1 MPMLD
6 KLLPASAQARV
17 QAVATSRRT
26 RRWGIGILVFLA
38 LFGLVGFFVVPPIL
52 HQQAE
57 KQLGQLLSRPVSIG
71 KVSLN
76 PYTLRL
82 EIDQIHVGERG
93 AAGPFVDVRTFIVQ
107 ASWGSLFRLKPVIGE
122 IYMDAPQIHLIRNDA
137 QSFNFSDLVEQF
149 SKPSPEPQPKPSKPL
164 LFALHNI
171 HVDNGLIDFDD
182 RLLKQHHVIDQFQFG
197 IPFVA
202 NLPSKLDTFV
212 QPFLQARIDG
222 STLQVNGQ
230 TKPFK
235 GTFDSDIAVKLDQ
248 LDLSQLVSYAPTKL
262 PVQLP
267 SGRLSTN
274 LNVQFAM
281 KDQQPTVQLSG
292 TVDLAQ
298 ISVTDGAKQPL
309 FDAAAIHVDAAGVE
323 PLRSIIHL
331 NALQIDKPVL
341 SLSRDREGTLNLSK
355 LAAPPQ
361 KTAAAPPAASPPP
374 AAADKPAPLDFSL
387 QKLALND
394 GTVQFLDQSTA
405 PAASLSLQQLNVTAG
420 NVSTLAHQPAQ
431 YEVHLASDHGGTIA
445 SKGTFTLADGKLAA
459 DATIA
464 QLALPVIQP
473 YLAQA
478 LTAQLDHGDLGLTTS
493 ATVDWSASP
502 AKISVGPGVLSLDA
516 VRILSGKQPQPLA
529 ELSHAAAHFE
539 RIDVA
544 ARHAELSAVELEGL
558 VLNAERGADG
568 TINLARLV
576 KSEAPAA
583 SHARRGNASAPAPS
597 APWTYSIAAVELGK
611 SNVSFTDRSQAQ
623 PVVLSLA
630 PLQIKLQHIS
640 NDMAKPI
647 DLDLSTGFQKKG
659 QLKLQ
664 GTVTPQPLKVA
675 LQIDGRQLDLVAA
688 VPYFAAKLNA
698 SIASALLGLKG
709 ELKLAQDGKGLKL
722 RYKGD
727 AGAYKVRMLDKLT
740 SDEFAGWSSLKVA
753 QIKAAY
759 DEQGTAVEVGQITL
773 NDFYGKVLL
782 NSNGRL
788 NLSDFAAQQNAPA
801 TSLTR
806 AEPGTATAAAPPP
819 AAPTP
824 APTAAPAAPAA
835 AGPQAPP
842 VKLLFSHIL
851 LHQGKVDYTDNFIKP
866 NFSAHLVSI
875 EGDIGAIGTDTTT
888 PAPIAVQAQ
897 LDGNGPVSISG
908 SASPLL
914 KPPFLDLT
922 ASSRG
927 VELTNFSA
935 YSIKYAGY
943 PIVKGKLNV
952 DLHYQVDKGLL
963 NANNHIF
970 IDQFTFGDH
979 VDSPTAT
986 NLPVRLAISL
996 LKNSRGEIDVNIPVS
1011 GSLDDPQIS
1020 VGSLIWHAFLN
1031 LVEKAVTSPFSL
1043 LGSAFGGSDELGYV
1057 AFQPGSA
1064 TLSDTEA
1071 KKLDTLVKALTDRSS
1086 VKLDL
1091 SGRVDPA
1098 LDTPGIKQLTLE
1110 RQIKREK
1117 IKDVVGKGESVDLD
1131 SVQVAPDEY
1140 NKYLERAYGD
1150 ASIKNKPRNFI
1161 GVAKSQTPDQMK
1173 QLMLDATTVSEADLT
1188 ALAQQRA
1195 AVVQQWFQGKI
1206 DPSRIFLTAPKLDAG
1221 GISDKG
1227 PSTRVQF
1234 TLK

>member
-17 QAVATSRRT
+17 RTVATSRRT
-26 RRWGIGILVFLA
+26 RRWGVGVLVFLV
-38 LFGLVGFFVVPPIL
+38 LFGLVGFFVVPPIV
-52 HQQAE
+52 HHQAE
-57 KQLGQLLSRPVSIG
+57 KQLSQLLSRPVSIG

-82 EIDQIHVGERG
+82 EIDQIHVGEPSG
-93 AAGPFVDVRTFIVQ
+93 STPFVDIRTFIVQ

-122 IYMDAPQIHLIRNDA
+122 IYMDAPQVHIVRNDA

-149 SKPSPEPQPKPSKPL
+149 SKPSPEPQKPSKPL

-171 HVDNGLIDFDD
+171 HIDNGLVDFQDH
-182 RLLKQHHVIDQFQFG
+182 LLQQHHVVDQLMFG
-197 IPFVA
+197 IPFLA
-202 NLPSKLDTFV
+202 NLPSKVDTFV

-230 TKPFK
+230 TKPFN
-235 GTFDSDIAVKLDQ
+235 GSFNSDIVIKLDQ
-248 LDLSQLVSYAPTKL
+248 LDLSQLLSYAPSSL

-274 LNVQFAM
+274 LDVQFAM

-298 ISVTDGAKQPL
+298 LSVTDAAKQAL
-309 FDAAAIHVDAAGVE
+309 FDAAGIHVDAAGVE

-331 NALQIDKPVL
+331 NALSIDKPVL
-341 SLSRDREGTLNLSK
+341 SLSRDRAGALNLSK
-355 LAAPPQ
+355 LAGPAQ
-361 KTAAAPPAASPPP
+361 KPAAPPAAAPQSAATAQP
-374 AAADKPAPLDFSL
+374 AAKPAPLDFSL

-394 GTVQFLDQSTA
+394 GTVHFLDQSTA
-405 PAASLSLQQLNVTAG
+405 PAASLSLQQLNVTAA

-431 YEVHLASDHGGTIA
+431 YEVHLASDHGGTISA
-445 SKGTFTLADGKLAA
+445 KGSFTLADGKLAA
-459 DATIA
+459 DAAIE

-478 LTAQLDHGDLGLTTS
+478 LAARLDHGDLGLTAS
-493 ATVDWSASP
+493 ATVDWSAAP

-516 VRILSGKQPQPLA
+516 VRVLGEKQSKPVA

-539 RIDVA
+539 RIDVTA
-544 ARHAELSAVELEGL
+544 HHAELSTIELEGL

-568 TINLARLV
+568 AINLARLA
-576 KSEAPAA
+576 KSGPPARG
-583 SHARRGNASAPAPS
+583 HAHHGSAPPAE
-597 APWTYSIAAVELGK
+597 PWTYSIGAVELGK
-611 SNVSFTDRSQAQ
+611 SNVTFTDRSQSQ
-623 PVVLSLA
+623 PVTLNLA
-630 PLQIKLQHIS
+630 PLQIKLQHIG
-640 NDMAKPI
+640 NDLSKPI
-647 DLDLSTGFQKKG
+647 TLELSTGFQKRG

-664 GTVTPQPLKVA
+664 GTVAPQPLKLA
-675 LQIDGRQLDLVAA
+675 LQVEGRQLDLLAA
-688 VPYFAAKLNA
+688 EPYFADKLNA

-709 ELKLAQDGKGLKL
+709 ELKLAQDGKGLKV

-727 AGAYKVRMLDKLT
+727 AGMFKVRMLDKLT
-740 SDEFAGWSSLKVA
+740 SDEFASWSSLKVA
-753 QIKAAY
+753 QIKASY

-806 AEPGTATAAAPPP
+806 AETGPAPAAPPP
-819 AAPTP
+819 P
-824 APTAAPAAPAA
+824 APTAAAAEA
-835 AGPQAPP
+835 AGPPSPP

-908 SASPLL
+908 TANPLL

-922 ASSRG
+922 ATSRG

-952 DLHYQVDKGLL
+952 DLHYQVDRNKLQ
-963 NANNHIF
+963 ANNHIF

-979 VDSPTAT
+979 VDSPSAT

-1031 LVEKAVTSPFSL
+1031 LLEKAVTSPFSL
-1043 LGSAFGGSDELGYV
+1043 LGAAFGGSDELGYV

-1064 TLSDTEA
+1064 ALSDAEA
-1071 KKLDTLVKALTDRSS
+1071 KKLDTLVKALTDRSG

-1098 LDTPGIKQLTLE
+1098 LDTPGIKQLALE
-1110 RQIKREK
+1110 RQVKREK
-1117 IKDVVGKGESVDLD
+1117 IKDVVGKGQSVDLD

-1140 NKYLERAYGD
+1140 NKYLERAYSD

-1161 GVAKSQTPDQMK
+1161 GIAKSQTPDQMK

-1195 AVVQQWFQGKI
+1195 AVVQQWLQGKI

-1221 GISDKG
+1221 GIADKG